1 MAFYLS
7 PVVDVNEIDLTT
19 TIPAVATSIAATVLR
34 GTYKGPENK
43 TTLITNVNELIDTF
57 GRPTSYSGCYE
68 DILSASG
75 YLKYGS
81 ALYCTRTMPTSATF
95 AGTKAASGAA
105 TTFTAY
111 ASGSAFIL
119 MDMDGDD
126 PDEFGSETVT
136 GSDPFWLIASSRG
149 SWGNNI
155 RVAVADYATYNTIAR
170 TSTNAS
176 WETFS
181 VIRGI
186 DSQLTDNKDFLII
199 VQVLPQNAV
208 NTSASSAEWETK
220 EVWNVSTDENR
231 VDDQGRKKFVETV
244 INAQSNY
251 IRISG
256 NELIS
261 NATITISTSAW
272 QQFGGGIDSD
282 GGTITSLGTE
292 ITDPIIIAGFDLY
305 ANPEEI
311 DVNIFIDSDKST
323 GVKQELIT
331 ICEARKDCI
340 AILDCMYG
348 DVVFNK
354 GNETVD
360 LMEYRNGTL
369 NENTSYASIYSNW
382 IEVYDKWNGK
392 YRWCPASGHV
402 AGIVANTDNVSD
414 PWFAPAG
421 LNRALITNIRRL
433 AWNPT
438 LGDRDLLYKNGLNP
452 IVSFSGQGKVIWGQ
466 KTLLQKESAFNRI
479 NVRRLFIILEKAIST
494 AAKYFLFEPNDDL
507 TRLQLINMI
516 DPFLRDVRSRRGVY
530 DYMIVCD
537 ATNNTP
543 ERIDRNELWCDIY
556 IKPTRAAEFIVLN
569 FIATK
574 TGASFSEL
582 AAV

>member
-155 RVAVADYATYNTIAR
+155 RVAVVDYATYNTIAR